1 MEIKGKTNVA
11 WVYWLGRI
19 DHSLKPGLGWAIV
32 LSLFIGLNGCVSTT
46 VATQPPRVAT
56 IAAPTP
62 TRKPTPTQRVG
73 TSTPGT
79 GTRQGDLAPDFSLVA
94 LNGET
99 VSLSQFRGQPV
110 LINFWAV
117 WCAFCRL
124 EMPDIQKA
132 YDEYQDE
139 GLVVLGV
146 NVGEDAQTA
155 EPFIQEMGVTFSI
168 LFDRDARVMRVYRLR
183 GLPTTVIVDREGVI
197 RAIHLGLIEYQDI
210 VGYLEEMGISS

>member
-11 WVYWLGRI
+11 LVYWPYRI
-19 DHSLKPGLGWAIV
+19 GHLVKPGLGLAIALWLLAG
-32 LSLFIGLNGCVSTT
+32 LSGCVPTT
-46 VATQPPRVAT
+46 VISQATRVAT
-56 IAAPTP
+56 VAAPTS
-62 TRKPTPTQRVG
+62 TRKPTPTG
-73 TSTPGT
+73 PIGASTPGT

-155 EPFIQEMGVTFSI
+155 EPFIQEMDVTFSI